1 MKISMIVAANEQRV
15 IGKDNQLPWHIPEDL
30 KRFKALT
37 WGFPIL
43 MGRKTFE
50 SIGRPLPGR
59 ANLVLSRDASF
70 AHDGV
75 HVFPNM
81 NAALEHA
88 RLELKASR
96 VFIIGGASLYQEGM
110 ALAHDILMTLVD
122 KQVDGDV
129 FFPEIPDD
137 LLILSNEDW
146 NISTGPEGLRY
157 SYRTYARGGSNP
169 AKGEL

>member
-1 MKISMIVAANEQRV
+1 MIVAANEQRV

-59 ANLVLSRDASF
+59 RNLVLSRDVSF
-70 AHDGV
+70 SHDGV
-75 HVFPNM
+75 QVFPSM
-81 NAALEHA
+81 ETALDHA
-88 RLELKASR
+88 RQELKAST

-110 ALAHDILMTLVD
+110 AFAHDILMTLVD
-122 KQVDGDV
+122 KQVNGDV
-129 FFPEIPDD
+129 FFPEISKD
-137 LLILSNEDW
+137 IFVLSEEDW
-146 NISTGPEGLRY
+146 HVSAGPEGLRY
-157 SYRTYARGGSNP
+157 TYRTYVRSGSIP
-169 AKGEL
+169 AKDEL